1 MEVDASDY
9 ATGRVLSM
17 ECEDELQRP
26 VAFLS
31 KLLTETERNYE
42 IHNKE
47 ILVIIRGLEKQRH
60 LLEGICF
67 KFEIWTDHKNLEYF
81 MKAQKLNQRQA
92 RWALYLSRFD
102 FILKHIPGIKM
113 GKADRLSRQSDQK
126 VEVDKDNENQ
136 VFIKDNQIHSI
147 QEVVIKGP
155 EVEIT
160 KKIKKARSKD
170 KDVVRIVKEM
180 KKARVKKLRE
190 NEWQIEEEL
199 VLKEEKIYIPKDEEL
214 RVEII
219 WLHHDMLASTSCPIT
234 HPP

>member
-47 ILVIIRGLEKQRH
+47 MLVIIRGLEKQRH

-92 RWALYLSRFD
+92 RWTLYLSRFD
-102 FILKHIPGIKM
+102 FILKYIPGIKM

-190 NEWQIEEEL
+190 NKWQIEEEL

-219 WLHHDMLASTSCPIT
+219 WLYHDMLASTSCSIT